1 MDPLLSHAVTGL
13 VSASIPLLGAVT
25 LYVRSRAKREE
36 SIGKAVEKAVS
47 GMRTDIEQAHSLAKD
62 ALNMARDE
70 KKAREATEKQNRD
83 CEKRCD
89 ALKTEINDLRNEVRS
104 GHTPRSPR

>member
-13 VSASIPLLGAVT
+13 VSASIPLVGAAAVY
-25 LYVRSRAKREE
+25 LRGRAKREE
-36 SIGKAVEKAVS
+36 SIGKAVEKAVN

-70 KKAREATEKQNRD
+70 KKAREATEKRHFD

-89 ALKTEINDLRNEVRS
+89 ALNGEIVALRAEVRS
-104 GHTPRSPR
+104 GHMTRGGR